1 MYIRRKEDG
10 YVSTEFIKGVE
21 KFVNFAKSQPEW
33 MDGNKIKCPCNQP
46 KCRNTAFR
54 DQDTV
59 TSHLLTKGFVP
70 GYYEWTLHGEVIATV
85 DSVDMSYSASTLEA
99 EPSNLFET
107 MVMDAAGPDFN
118 PNMEEEPPNPEAQA
132 FYDMLSA
139 AKKELYPGCQKHSQ
153 LSLVSRLLSF
163 KSEHHLSER
172 GFNQLCELLKEV
184 LPEPNT
190 VIDNFY
196 STKKLV
202 RGLGLPVEKIDCCRN
217 NCMIFWGD
225 DSDLTVC
232 KFCHENRYKQ
242 VDQADSS
249 KRQKTCVPYKKMHYF
264 PLTPRL
270 LRLYASN
277 STAAEMRWHADHVVE
292 DGVMRHPSDSPAWIH
307 FNQTHREFAAEK
319 RNVRLGLC
327 TDGFQPFGQSG
338 KQYSCWP
345 VIVTVYNLPPWMCMK
360 DTTMFL
366 TVLVPGPENPK
377 AKLDVFLQPLIAEL
391 KHLWDVGVHAY
402 DISLKQNFQLRAALM
417 WTISDFPAYSMLS
430 GYSTAGKLACPY
442 CTIHSDAF
450 YLSKSRKISWFDN
463 HRKFLHQ
470 DHPYRRNR
478 YGFRKNT
485 LVKKTPPPVLSG
497 PEILA
502 SLDELGLVNA
512 TQPNA
517 AQTNADNSHGSGWK
531 SKSIFWDLPYW
542 KTQLIRH
549 NLDVMHIE
557 KNVFENVFNT
567 VMNVPGKTKDTVK
580 SREELNQY
588 CRRIT
593 QSTFTLNKKEKAVLC
608 AWVKNLKFPDGYVSN
623 MARCVDTKKLKL
635 FGMKSHDCH
644 VFMQRLVPVAFRE
657 LLPQKVW
664 EALTELSLF
673 FKDLTSTTIK
683 SEHMMKLENDIPITL
698 CKLEL
703 IFPPSFFDSM
713 EHLPIHLAYEARIAG
728 PVQYRWM
735 YPFERYLGKL
745 KKTVR
750 NKARVEG
757 SISNSYVVE
766 EASLLCSHYFED
778 HVVTRH
784 TRVPRNDAGVVNERD
799 DQEGKLSIFKHPC
812 RPFGCKKSRMLFGE
826 EYDVAHRY
834 ILMNCPEVEPYL
846 QIYDAEL
853 RQRNLGIGD
862 HIIEQL
868 TNKEFPSWFNNYAR
882 DPTNNVTNSY
892 IRDLAKGP
900 FNTVTTYPG
909 CFVNGFKFHTISHG
923 SNKGTMNSGMCVKGS
938 NYDDPEKDYYGRI
951 TEIVELEY
959 PSVSSFKKVVLF
971 KGDWFIPTL
980 NEGVKIHHAYK
991 IVEVNEKK
999 KWNTNEQ
1006 FVLASQAIQVYFC
1019 EYPSLRRNKSDWL
1032 VVTKVKPRFIV
1043 EVPQS
1048 FNNQEATLPREALP
1062 YQEDDVELHDIAVDD
1077 AQILETVNDG
1087 DHADL
1092 NDEPVMESE
1101 FDEAPELNDEQVLR
1115 SDSEDKSE
1123 SYDEQV
1129 LRSDSEYDSESED
1142 EQVLQLDSDDD
1153 LESNDTDVDLY
1164 DSD

>member
-1 MYIRRKEDG
+1 
-10 YVSTEFIKGVE
+10 
-21 KFVNFAKSQPEW
+21 
-33 MDGNKIKCPCNQP
+33 
-46 KCRNTAFR
+46 
-54 DQDTV
+54 
-59 TSHLLTKGFVP
+59 
-70 GYYEWTLHGEVIATV
+70 
-85 DSVDMSYSASTLEA
+85 
-99 EPSNLFET
+99 

-118 PNMEEEPPNPEAQA
+118 LNMEEEPPNPEAQA
-132 FYDMLSA
+132 LYDMLSA
-139 AKKELYPGCQKHSQ
+139 AKKELYLGCRKHTQ
-153 LSLVSRLLSF
+153 LSLVARLLSF

-190 VIDNFY
+190 VIDKFY

-202 RGLGLPVEKIDCCRN
+202 RGLGLPVEKIDYCRN

-232 KFCHENRYKQ
+232 KFCHENPYKQ
-242 VDQADSS
+242 VDQADSR
-249 KRQKTCVPYKKMHYF
+249 KRQKTWVPHKKMHYF

-307 FNQTHREFAAEK
+307 FNETHIEFAAEK

-327 TDGFQPFGQSG
+327 TDGFQPF
-338 KQYSCWP
+338 
-345 VIVTVYNLPPWMCMK
+345 
-360 DTTMFL
+360 
-366 TVLVPGPENPK
+366 VLGPENPK

-391 KHLWDVGVHAY
+391 KHLWDVGVPAY

-463 HRKFLHQ
+463 HRKFLHR

-485 LVKKTPPPVLSG
+485 LIKKTPSLVLSG
-497 PEILA
+497 LEILA
-502 SLDELGLVNA
+502 SLDELGLLKA
-512 TQPNA
+512 TEPNA
-517 AQTNADNSHGSGWK
+517 AQINVDNSH
-531 SKSIFWDLPYW
+531 
-542 KTQLIRH
+542 
-549 NLDVMHIE
+549 E

-567 VMNVPGKTKDTVK
+567 VMNALGKTKDTVK

-593 QSTFTLNKKEKAVLC
+593 QPTFTLNKKEKVVLC
-608 AWVKNLKFPDGYVSN
+608 AWVKNLKFRDGYVSN

-673 FKDLTSTTIK
+673 FKDLASTTIK

-703 IFPPSFFDSM
+703 IFPPSFFDSI
-713 EHLPIHLAYEARIAG
+713 EHLPVHLAYEARIVG
-728 PVQYRWM
+728 LVQYRWM

-784 TRVPRNDAGVVNERD
+784 TRVPRNDAGVVNKGD

-812 RPFGCKKSRMLFGE
+812 QPFGCKKSRMLFGE

-834 ILMNCPEVEPYL
+834 SLINCPEVEPYL
-846 QIYDAEL
+846 Q
-853 RQRNLGIGD
+853 
-862 HIIEQL
+862 
-868 TNKEFPSWFNNYAR
+868 
-882 DPTNNVTNSY
+882 
-892 IRDLAKGP
+892 
-900 FNTVTTYPG
+900 
-909 CFVNGFKFHTISHG
+909 
-923 SNKGTMNSGMCVKGS
+923 
-938 NYDDPEKDYYGRI
+938 
-951 TEIVELEY
+951 
-959 PSVSSFKKVVLF
+959 
-971 KGDWFIPTL
+971 
-980 NEGVKIHHAYK
+980 
-991 IVEVNEKK
+991 
-999 KWNTNEQ
+999 
-1006 FVLASQAIQVYFC
+1006 
-1019 EYPSLRRNKSDWL
+1019 
-1032 VVTKVKPRFIV
+1032 
-1043 EVPQS
+1043 
-1048 FNNQEATLPREALP
+1048 
-1062 YQEDDVELHDIAVDD
+1062 
-1077 AQILETVNDG
+1077 
-1087 DHADL
+1087 
-1092 NDEPVMESE
+1092 
-1101 FDEAPELNDEQVLR
+1101 
-1115 SDSEDKSE
+1115 
-1123 SYDEQV
+1123 
-1129 LRSDSEYDSESED
+1129 
-1142 EQVLQLDSDDD
+1142 
-1153 LESNDTDVDLY
+1153 
-1164 DSD
+1164 